1 MLAGVLVGSIF
12 SMMDYKQSTEKNG
25 FGGYSVVVA
34 LIWRAHADLATER
47 WCGSRRGDQP
57 SKINIDFCTFP

>member
-25 FGGYSVVVA
+25 FGCYSVVVA
-34 LIWRAHADLATER
+34 LIWT
-47 WCGSRRGDQP
+47 
-57 SKINIDFCTFP
+57 